1 LIYWNKGICL
11 VQRMVHLYFSF
22 QCFAGIR
29 ASAWCSPNPVVPL
42 DQGLYNVYSEKN
54 PRWTFMVFVKPMESV
69 VGLCENRKAHA
80 GMGRIFP
87 LWNEASEC
95 TEKI

>member
-1 LIYWNKGICL
+1 MIYWNKGICL
-11 VQRMVHLYFSF
+11 VQRMDHLYFSF
-22 QCFAGIR
+22 LCFTGIR

-54 PRWTFMVFVKPMESV
+54 PKVDFMVFVKPMESV
-69 VGLCENRKAHA
+69 GDCPHKAHA